1 MDFMRWRKSISIG
14 LVNNNTDRL
23 HGWAGT
29 TSLITETDAQ
39 LIIPLSDKAF
49 LYVSLT
55 PQEPVPMLSLVRR
68 ALQVGLWWAGLG
80 RRVVSGWAHRAVHL
94 VGYEQVGMG
103 SVEVQKK
110 GHC

>member
-80 RRVVSGWAHRAVHL
+80 RRVVSGC
-94 VGYEQVGMG
+94 
-103 SVEVQKK
+103 KK
-110 GHC
+110 GERNNGFKKKELTRSYEWEPHN